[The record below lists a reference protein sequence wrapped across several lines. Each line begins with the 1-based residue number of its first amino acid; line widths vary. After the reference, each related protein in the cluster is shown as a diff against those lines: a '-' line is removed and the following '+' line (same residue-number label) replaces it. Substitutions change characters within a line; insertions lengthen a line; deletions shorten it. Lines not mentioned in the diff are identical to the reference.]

1 MKKSDENQIKTVQ
14 KYLKLVYS
22 CLELALSSR
31 LVLTLQQQQ
40 THLIF
45 MLMVHHG
52 NDNWNGL
59 NSTYTSGI
67 NGPKATIKNA
77 TGTVTI

>member
-1 MKKSDENQIKTVQ
+1 M
-14 KYLKLVYS
+14 
-22 CLELALSSR
+22 
-31 LVLTLQQQQ
+31 
-40 THLIF
+40 LIS
-45 MLMVHHG
+45 HG

-77 TGTVTI
+77 TGTVKSDGTVYIASGTYNENNIHNQHEHELL